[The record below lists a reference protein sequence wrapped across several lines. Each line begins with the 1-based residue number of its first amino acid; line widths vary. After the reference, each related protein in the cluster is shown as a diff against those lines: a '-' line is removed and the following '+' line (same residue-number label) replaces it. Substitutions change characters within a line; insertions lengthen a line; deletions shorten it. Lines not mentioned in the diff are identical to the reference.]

1 MAPFGAIYLD
11 TNVFVIAFEAKGE
24 VSELLSQIFNK
35 IDERRDARLITSE
48 LTLSELLGRPIREND
63 EFTVAQY
70 EGLISPGTW
79 LEVFPMARR
88 ALTAAATLRAQSLGV
103 KLPDAIHIAT
113 AIRANCSRVLT
124 GDLGSKGAYSLT
136 SRVMPTDPSPEPLTV
151 IRPDE
156 PTLTSLLQSLAA

>member
-11 TNVFVIAFEAKGE
+11 TNVFVIGFEAKGE

-35 IDERRDARLITSE
+35 IDERRDARLVTSE
-48 LTLSELLGRPIREND
+48 PTLSELLGRPIREND

-88 ALTAAATLRAQSLGV
+88 ALTAAATLRAQSLGL

-113 AIRANCSRVLT
+113 IRANDSRVLT

-136 SRVMPTDPSPEPLTV
+136 SRVMPTDPSPEPLPV